1 MSHWLP
7 PLMKKD
13 KIKHMNLEFCVLV
26 TSDRVGNVRAGSG
39 LFLPRASFPF
49 CGAII
54 FLGFYVAW
62 ALGPV
67 QGATFSP

>member
-1 MSHWLP
+1 
-7 PLMKKD
+7 
-13 KIKHMNLEFCVLV
+13 VLV

-39 LFLPRASFPF
+39 LFLPHASFLF

-54 FLGFYVAW
+54 FFGFDVAW